1 MQSVY
6 PIPPESFKVE
16 VEEGNAT
23 EVTDGGLPDG
33 IKQTGLVRLDNST
46 VSYEKGTA
54 CLHRANRT
62 QMANNNMTCD
72 SIAL

>member
-23 EVTDGGLPDG
+23 EVTDGELPDG

-46 VSYEKGTA
+46 VGHERGLPVCTG
-54 CLHRANRT
+54 RT
-62 QMANNNMTCD
+62 ETK
-72 SIAL
+72 